1 MNGIVIAG
9 LFLAMA
15 IIMVILVIWARRRTT
30 GAVATGALLSV
41 FAPDPTLEANIRL
54 ANEAKQEQA
63 ESEENGEPK

>member
-30 GAVATGALLSV
+30 GAVATGALLSI